1 MFINLHIYESIE
13 VQIDNGKTSLHNYLS
28 ISEMI
33 KNIVKGIFFSGRTEM
48 GGACWFF
55 QILFM
60 ISCLYCVISFCIRRV
75 TNNKNKCLFVQIVI
89 SVMFLI
95 LGYVMQIKGFSH
107 LGIDRTMSCYWLF
120 CFGDYLGNFVCEGRI
135 IGNTLRSILA
145 AVSFLL
151 LLILYIVTNYEITIS
166 LGSNYYLN
174 AMFFVIVSTIGWI
187 LIYEIAVLIDN
198 NTSLLSKFLTVL
210 GKNSMSIVIFHF
222 LAFKL
227 VSILIC
233 NIYSLPYNCIAT
245 FPTIDLYS
253 GWWILYTIVGISVP
267 IGLSFVVSKMKKFV
281 IDIYTSKEK

>member
-1 MFINLHIYESIE
+1 M
-13 VQIDNGKTSLHNYLS
+13 YLL
-28 ISEMI
+28 
-33 KNIVKGIFFSGRTEM
+33 IFF
-48 GGACWFF
+48 
-55 QILFM
+55 
-60 ISCLYCVISFCIRRV
+60 Y
-75 TNNKNKCLFVQIVI
+75 
-89 SVMFLI
+89 
-95 LGYVMQIKGFSH
+95 
-107 LGIDRTMSCYWLF
+107 
-120 CFGDYLGNFVCEGRI
+120 
-135 IGNTLRSILA
+135 
-145 AVSFLL
+145 
-151 LLILYIVTNYEITIS
+151 
-166 LGSNYYLN
+166 
-174 AMFFVIVSTIGWI
+174 VIVSILGWI

-198 NTSLLSKFLTVL
+198 NTSLLSKFLAVL